1 MNPSVDAFRI
11 LGLAPTA
18 SLEEATSSYK
28 DLIRV
33 WHPDRF
39 TSDPRLR
46 AKAEEQTRLLN
57 QAIAHLR
64 DVSRSDIARAE
75 PQTVKRQP
83 QPAPRSREQPQQ
95 CVRTLELRTV
105 RAHIVRTTLMY
116 AALFAVSALNVM
128 RLESEYPITMEFAL
142 SALVAAYSL
151 SHMLFNVALFFSN
164 TPIISINMAEMR
176 ILGLPRIPITDIWEM
191 WFFSRKQEIYLRIIV
206 TDAYLKTVPRQTR
219 LWLQLVKFYQ
229 GFHLQIPCSR
239 LDIHPTHVLTVMDLV
254 NAYGAAPLKSNPHKR
269 LSVAIHANSLATL
282 AVLMLVLRCIV
293 EHEGY
298 EVSYLPYL
306 VIYLLARGYS
316 VLESVVLAPRC

>member
-1 MNPSVDAFRI
+1 MNPNLDAFRI

-39 TSDPRLR
+39 GSDPRLR
-46 AKAEEQTRLLN
+46 TKAEEQTKLLN

-64 DVSRSDIARAE
+64 EALRSDIDRAE
-75 PQTVKRQP
+75 THTSTAPPK
-83 QPAPRSREQPQQ
+83 PAPEAPAQPQQ
-95 CVRTLELRTV
+95 FVRTLELRTV
-105 RAHIVRTTLMY
+105 RAHIARAFLMY
-116 AALFAVSALNVM
+116 AALFAVGAFNVI
-128 RLESEYPITMEFAL
+128 RLESEYPVTMEFAL
-142 SALVAAYSL
+142 SALLAAYSL
-151 SHMLFNVALFFSN
+151 SHILLNIALFFSN

-191 WFFSRKQEIYLRIIV
+191 WFFSRKQEIYLRLIV
-206 TDAYLKTVPRQTR
+206 TDAYLTTVPRETR

-229 GFHLQIPCSR
+229 GFHIQIPCSR
-239 LDIHPTHVLTVMDLV
+239 LDSHPTHVLTVMDLV
-254 NAYGAAPLKSNPHKR
+254 NAHGAAPLKSNPHKR
-269 LSVAIHANSLATL
+269 LSLAIHANSLATL
-282 AVLMLVLRCIV
+282 TILMLVLRCVV

-306 VIYLLARGYS
+306 IIYLVARGYS